1 MNEIVRHY
9 PVDSLPADLRS
20 RFPANG
26 TVKIE
31 LEPVAT
37 ATERVLLAPLA
48 GTAPNIHGDE
58 EDILRHIRDLR
69 EDR

>member
-31 LEPVAT
+31 LEPA
-37 ATERVLLAPLA
+37 ASGAERVLLAPLA
-48 GTAPNIHGDE
+48 GSGRNVHGNEQDVL
-58 EDILRHIRDLR
+58 DHIRQLR